1 MAVVERRTARRTIA
15 RLLWYGGA
23 GAGLLVIFVP
33 VLWAIASSFRP
44 LDEIFRY
51 VSPFSLRAF
60 IPEAPTLEAYR
71 AIFAKGF
78 GRALAN
84 SLYVTAVTIAV
95 GIVINSMAG
104 FVFAKL
110 VFPLQRLV
118 FVVVL
123 LASMIPFEAIA
134 IPLYSL
140 VQGLNWLDSYTVLIV
155 PGIANGLVVFL
166 FRQFFSEIPT
176 ELIEAAL
183 IDGASW
189 WRIYWRIFLPLSKPA
204 IISGALIL
212 FLFQWNAFLW
222 PLVAAPKRQYHL
234 VQVAIANLQIE
245 YQVLWNEQFAASFI
259 AAVIPV
265 AIVLCFQRHYIR
277 GIAGTGLKG

>member
-1 MAVVERRTARRTIA
+1 VKPQRGLLQ
-15 RLLWYGGA
+15 LLWYATAIG
-23 GAGLLVIFVP
+23 GLLFVFVP

-44 LDEIFRY
+44 IDEIFKY
-51 VSPFSLRAF
+51 VSPFSWHAF
-60 IPEAPTLEAYR
+60 VPFSPSLDAYR
-71 AIFAKGF
+71 EIFAKGYAQ
-78 GRALAN
+78 ALFN
-84 SLYVTAVTIAV
+84 SLYVSAATIVA
-95 GIVINSMAG
+95 GIYVNSMAG
-104 FVFAKL
+104 FVFAKFT
-110 VFPLQRLV
+110 FPWKRLV

-123 LASMIPFEAIA
+123 LTSMIPFEAIA

-140 VQGLNWLDSYTVLIV
+140 AQSINWLNSYTVLIV
-155 PGIANGLVVFL
+155 PAIANGLVVFL
-166 FRQFFSEIPT
+166 FRQFFAEIPT
-176 ELIEAAL
+176 DLIEAAL

-189 WRIYWRIFLPLSKPA
+189 WTIYSRIFLPLSKAA
-204 IISGALIL
+204 IVSASLIL

-222 PLVAAPKRQYHL
+222 PLVAAPKRQYHV

-265 AIVLCFQRHYIR
+265 AVVLCFQRHYIR

>member
-1 MAVVERRTARRTIA
+1 M
-15 RLLWYGGA
+15 RLLWYGAA
-23 GAGLLVIFVP
+23 GFGLLFIFVP
-33 VLWAIASSFRP
+33 VLWAVASSFRP
-44 LDEIFRY
+44 LEEIFRD

-60 IPEAPTLEAYR
+60 VPSQPTLEAYR
-71 AIFAKGF
+71 AIFAKGY
-78 GRALAN
+78 GRALFN
-84 SLYVTAVTIAV
+84 SLYVTTITIGL
-95 GIVINSMAG
+95 GILVNSMAG

-110 VFPLQRLV
+110 IFPFQRLV

-134 IPLYSL
+134 IPLYAL
-140 VQGLNWLDSYTVLIV
+140 AQGLNWLDSYTVLIV
-155 PGIANGLVVFL
+155 PALANGLVVFL
-166 FRQFFSEIPT
+166 FRQFFAEIPT

-222 PLVAAPKRQYHL
+222 PLVAAPKKQYH
-234 VQVAIANLQIE
+234 VIQVAIANLQIE

-259 AAVIPV
+259 GAVIPV
-265 AIVLCFQRHYIR
+265 AIVLCFQRYYIR

>member
-1 MAVVERRTARRTIA
+1 MTQTWRRATRQSVM
-15 RLLWYGGA
+15 RLLWYGAA
-23 GAGLLVIFVP
+23 GFGLLFIFVP
-33 VLWAIASSFRP
+33 VLWAVASSFRP
-44 LDEIFRY
+44 LEEIFRD

-60 IPEAPTLEAYR
+60 VPSQPTLEAYR
-71 AIFAKGF
+71 AIFAKGY
-78 GRALAN
+78 GRALFN
-84 SLYVTAVTIAV
+84 SLYVTTITIGL
-95 GIVINSMAG
+95 GILVNSMAG

-110 VFPLQRLV
+110 IFPFQRLV

-134 IPLYSL
+134 IPLYAL
-140 VQGLNWLDSYTVLIV
+140 AQGLNWLDSYTVLIV
-155 PGIANGLVVFL
+155 PALANGLVVFL
-166 FRQFFSEIPT
+166 FRQFFAEIPT

-189 WRIYWRIFLPLSKPA
+189 WRIYSRIFLPLSKPA

-222 PLVAAPKRQYHL
+222 PLVAAPKKQYH
-234 VQVAIANLQIE
+234 VIQVAIANLQIE

-259 AAVIPV
+259 GAVIPV
-265 AIVLCFQRHYIR
+265 AIVLCFQRYYIR